1 MMNIFCIGDV
11 IGSPGCEFL
20 RSVLPS
26 FKKVKGVDLCI
37 ANGENSEF
45 GRAKGLTRT
54 SAEHLFTSGVDVITT
69 GNHVFSQSECYDYLD
84 NSEFIVRP
92 ANIAFSGAPGKGFT
106 IVDMGRV
113 QVAVI
118 NLSGTV
124 YMDYAAN
131 PFEQIEQIL
140 PQVSGC
146 KIKLLD
152 FHAEATS
159 EKRAMGFHL
168 DGRVSAVFGTHTHVQ
183 TADEQILPGGT
194 GYITDLGMTGPCD
207 SILGVK
213 KEIILQKFRTNMPVR
228 FQTADGACTL
238 CGCLFAIDE
247 KTGLCTYA
255 ERIQIQ

>member
-1 MMNIFCIGDV
+1 MNIFCIGDV
-11 IGSPGCEFL
+11 IGAPGCEFL

-45 GRAKGLTRT
+45 GRAKGLTRA

-69 GNHVFSQSECYDYLD
+69 GNHIYSQSECYDYLD
-84 NSEFIVRP
+84 GSEFIVRP
-92 ANIAFSGAPGKGFT
+92 ANIAYSDAPGHGFT
-106 IVDMGRV
+106 VVDMGRV
-113 QVAVI
+113 SVAVI

-146 KIKLLD
+146 RIKLLD

-183 TADEQILPGGT
+183 TADEQVLPNGT
-194 GYITDLGMTGPCD
+194 GYITDLGMTGPVD

-228 FQTADGACTL
+228 FQTADSTCSL
-238 CGCLFAIDE
+238 CGCLFTIDE
-247 KTGLCTYA
+247 KSGFCTYA